1 MIVNSKW
8 SSMRFDNMMS
18 PPPSDRKQTESEPEA
33 VACNFR
39 YFPNSSLSFTMR
51 PQLITRGAT
60 LKQSSLIPVAT
71 IEKTIYLIRG
81 QKVMLDADL
90 ASLYQVAT
98 KALNQAVRRNR
109 DRFPDDFMFQLT
121 TKELEEL
128 NRSQIVTASQ
138 KHRDPRFRPYAF
150 TEQGVAMLSSVLHS
164 KRAILVNIEIMRT
177 FARLRLML
185 ATNTEL
191 SRRLAQLESKYDRQF
206 KVVFDAIRQL
216 MSPAP
221 SDRKQIGFRSR
232 SQNRK
237 R

>member
-1 MIVNSKW
+1 M
-8 SSMRFDNMMS
+8 
-18 PPPSDRKQTESEPEA
+18 
-33 VACNFR
+33 
-39 YFPNSSLSFTMR
+39 
-51 PQLITRGAT
+51 ITRGAT
-60 LKQSSLIPVAT
+60 LKQSSLIPVET

-81 QKVMLDADL
+81 QRVMLDADL
-90 ASLYQVAT
+90 ALLYRVTT

-109 DRFPDDFMFQLT
+109 ARFPIDFMFQLT
-121 TKELEEL
+121 TKELGEL

-191 SRRLAQLESKYDRQF
+191 ARRLDQLESKYDRQF
-206 KVVFDAIRQL
+206 NVVFDAIRQL
-216 MSPAP
+216 MAPAP
-221 SDRKQIGFRSR
+221 PDRKQVGFRSR
-232 SQNRK
+232 SQNPER
-237 R
+237 